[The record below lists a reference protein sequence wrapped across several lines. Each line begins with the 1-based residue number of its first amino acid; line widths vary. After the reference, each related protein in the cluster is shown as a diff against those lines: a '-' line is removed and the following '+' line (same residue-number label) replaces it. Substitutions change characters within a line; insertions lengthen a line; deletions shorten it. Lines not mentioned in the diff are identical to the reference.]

1 MMYISFFYFVTVEC
15 KNFSV
20 PNQCLD
26 SKAKQSSNGSQTLQ
40 KKILDH
46 AGPVVNVRTLRNKY
60 NANSRPSKEE
70 TEHAMVELQD
80 HGFGV
85 FIQNGNVAAFLKQV
99 PPAVDEGKLQCYM
112 SLKSYKD
119 GFCRKNFDLP
129 SQQLDELLSK
139 DPLGERIKE
148 YLQEQ
153 QENIRD

>member
-1 MMYISFFYFVTVEC
+1 MSVIKT
-15 KNFSV
+15 FSV
-20 PNQCLD
+20 PKECLD
-26 SKAKQSSNGSQTLQ
+26 SKAQQSSNGSQTLQ

-46 AGPVVNVRTLRNKY
+46 AGPVVNVRTLQNKY

-70 TEHAMVELQD
+70 TVRAMVELQD

-99 PPAVDEGKLQCYM
+99 PSAVNEGKLQYYM

>member
-1 MMYISFFYFVTVEC
+1 
-15 KNFSV
+15 
-20 PNQCLD
+20 
-26 SKAKQSSNGSQTLQ
+26 
-40 KKILDH
+40 
-46 AGPVVNVRTLRNKY
+46 
-60 NANSRPSKEE
+60 
-70 TEHAMVELQD
+70 MVELQD

-99 PPAVDEGKLQCYM
+99 PSEIDEEKLQYYV

-139 DPLGERIKE
+139 DPLGERIKD